1 MLLSVKTSPLQSRA
15 FFHGVKNATQ
25 CCKLLSSIIFRSVKL
40 MANIVQYIALFAFI
54 LPYLMSFAV
63 SFPFAIKKLMKL
75 KVNAAESCE
84 KLFTSQTH
92 MFLSTNG
99 SQIPWKVSRCLLS
112 FFVETESTYGSMV
125 RSMYFRSRLRMTHE
139 SRRF

>member
-1 MLLSVKTSPLQSRA
+1 MLQAPFINYFLGGKTDGKYHPVFRSSVFA
-15 FFHGVKNATQ
+15 FF
-25 CCKLLSSIIFRSVKL
+25 
-40 MANIVQYIALFAFI
+40 
-54 LPYLMSFAV
+54 LPLLMSFAV
-63 SFPFAIKKLMKL
+63 SYPSAIKKLMNL

-84 KLFTSQTH
+84 KNAAESCLLRLSSHTCQTH

-99 SQIPWKVSRCLLS
+99 SQIPWKVSKCLLS
-112 FFVETESTYGSMV
+112 FYAETENTYGSMV